1 MRDHDFTSNEIAAMG
16 SPLELMDT
24 EWAPC
29 RFNCPVH
36 ADVRTY
42 IELAARGHFQESADV
57 VRKHLPFA
65 AVCGRICHHPC
76 ETNCRRQDV
85 DESVA
90 IREVKRFVIEEA
102 GSNVRVDKPAAADKG
117 NVGIVGAGPAGMSAA
132 LELAR
137 WGYTAVVFEK
147 FDVAGG
153 IPRTAI
159 PSYRVPDEVVALD
172 TDWIEAHGVQM
183 ITGVELGKDKPI
195 AELRAQF
202 DAVLIA
208 TGLATSR
215 VLPIPGAEA
224 PQVYGVLDFLTKVRF
239 DEEIAIGKKV
249 LVVGGGNVAMDAAR
263 TALRLG
269 ADVEVMML
277 ENEEEMPAWSWE
289 YDEAHEEGANFNFRR
304 GPVEVCVD
312 GDTITGMT
320 TRGVTA
326 VFDADEKFNPSYD
339 DADVSTIECDTVIMA
354 IGQMADMTFV
364 NASGLEVDE
373 RGRLNYDA
381 ATGMVGENVF
391 ACGEIVTKPGSVVEA
406 CASGQRAAAAI
417 DMFIRG
423 ETIVL
428 DDTTP
433 PSIETIPDCTAEK
446 VLNVDRNPIPMED
459 AKARV
464 GNFEPIDHSFADTI
478 AAEEARRCMTCGGG
492 AEVLIDKC
500 AACLTCL
507 RVCPFDIPKVT
518 DVARIDSALCQAC
531 GICIVAC
538 PANAI
543 TPRSWSPDAMAD
555 LIRAKVAAESGDRK
569 VVAFISGYRATPAA
583 WRGEMDRLDG
593 VIEIYLPSVSQLSAS
608 MMLQALRAGATGV
621 VVVATSEDTADR
633 YPTAVERGCKEVGL
647 VREMLKEIGIDP
659 AKVQWVA
666 EADHGRDAVVA
677 GLATA
682 VDAIEGK
689 IEETCETS
697 E

>member
-1 MRDHDFTSNEIAAMG
+1 MRDHDFTSNEIAALG

-42 IELAARGHFQESADV
+42 IELAARGYFRESADV
-57 VRKHLPFA
+57 VREQLPFA

-76 ETNCRRQDV
+76 ESNCRRQDV

-90 IREVKRFVIEEA
+90 IREVKRFVIEKT
-102 GSNVRVDKPAAADKG
+102 GMDVRVDKPAVADKPY
-117 NVGIVGAGPAGMSAA
+117 VAIIGAGPAGLSAA

-137 WGYTAVVFEK
+137 WGYKPVVFEK
-147 FDVAGG
+147 FDVPGG

-159 PSYRVPDEVVALD
+159 PSYRMPDEIVAID
-172 TDWIEAHGVQM
+172 TDWILAHGIQL
-183 ITGVELGKDKPI
+183 ITGCDVGREKPI
-195 AELRAQF
+195 EELRGQF
-202 DAVLIA
+202 DAILVA
-208 TGLATSR
+208 TGMSKSR
-215 VLPIPGAEA
+215 LLPIPGVDSA
-224 PQVYGVLDFLTKVRF
+224 QVYGVLDFLTKVRF

-249 LVVGGGNVAMDAAR
+249 VVIGGGNVAMDAAR

-289 YDEAHEEGANFNFRR
+289 YEEAHEEGAKFNFRR
-304 GPVEVCVD
+304 GPVEVLTE
-312 GDTITGMT
+312 GDAIVGVK

-326 VFDADEKFNPSYD
+326 VFDGEGKFSPAYD
-339 DADVSTIECDTVIMA
+339 DADISTIDCDTVIMA
-354 IGQMADMTFV
+354 IGQMTDMNVVAGSRVAVT
-364 NASGLEVDE
+364 E
-373 RGRLNYDA
+373 RGQFEYA
-381 ATGMVGENVF
+381 EATCQIADGVF

-406 CASGQRAAAAI
+406 CASGQRAAKAI
-417 DMFIRG
+417 DMFLRG
-423 ETIVL
+423 DEIVL

-433 PSIETIPDCTAEK
+433 EAIDTICDCTAEK
-446 VLNVDRNPIPMED
+446 VLDVERNPVAMED
-459 AKARV
+459 PTARV
-464 GNFEPIDHSFADTI
+464 GNFEPIDHNFADTI
-478 AAEEARRCMTCGGG
+478 AAAEARRCMTCGGG
-492 AEVLIDKC
+492 AEVMIDKC

-518 DVARIDSALCQAC
+518 DVARIESSLCQAC
-531 GICIVAC
+531 GMCIAAC

-543 TPRSWSPDAMAD
+543 VPRSWSPEQEAKF
-555 LIRAKVAAESGDRK
+555 ITEKVAAESGERK
-569 VVAFISGYRATPAA
+569 VVAFVSGYQAAPEA
-583 WRGEMDRLDG
+583 WRGELDRLGG
-593 VIEIYLPSVSQLSAS
+593 VIEIYVPSVSRLSAE
-608 MMLQALRAGATGV
+608 MMLTALRAGATGV

-633 YPTAVERGCKEVGL
+633 YPTASTRAQKEVGL

-677 GLATA
+677 GLTAA

-689 IEETCETS
+689 TEETCETS
-697 E
+697 D